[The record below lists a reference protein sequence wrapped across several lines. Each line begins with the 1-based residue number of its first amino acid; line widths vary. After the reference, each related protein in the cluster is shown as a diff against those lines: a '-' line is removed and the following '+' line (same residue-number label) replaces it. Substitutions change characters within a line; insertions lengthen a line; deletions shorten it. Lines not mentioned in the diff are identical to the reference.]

1 MGLGSQDRKLPRSSP
16 GRGRQPGSSNGFHL
30 LPHIE
35 DRDGTE
41 MGLVHPED
49 GVKVAWSLPV
59 PLGQAPVLGIGVHD
73 IPWDSQKPLE
83 PLPNLRDGPEQGPCL
98 PSQTRSGHT
107 VHPCAHSSVRS
118 LHRKSQITAGVIF
131 KVPNTWDISVN

>member
-83 PLPNLRDGPEQGPCL
+83 PLPSLRDGPEQGPACL
-98 PSQTRSGHT
+98 SRPGRDT
-107 VHPCAHSSVRS
+107 PCTPVPTAVSAASTGKA
-118 LHRKSQITAGVIF
+118 KSQQA
-131 KVPNTWDISVN
+131 